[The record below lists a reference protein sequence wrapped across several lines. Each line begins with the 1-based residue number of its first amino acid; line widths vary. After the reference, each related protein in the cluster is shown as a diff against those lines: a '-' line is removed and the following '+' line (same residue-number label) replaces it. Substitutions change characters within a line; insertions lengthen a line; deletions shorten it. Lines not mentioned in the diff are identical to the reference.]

1 MERGSDW
8 TREVNRR
15 DKSLKLLVTT
25 IPALDRVIH
34 LFTNVYKHFRLEPH
48 DRKMHLKLLSA
59 AMFGVALSQSSLG
72 WQMPFNSPH
81 RLLRPYLQPNS
92 DYSAGHRGI
101 DLEAAIGETVY
112 APADGQVKFIGK
124 IVNRGVV
131 TLMHAGDLVSE
142 LEPVCSTLK
151 TGAQVSRGEAIGQIC
166 QPDASYRPHVSDV
179 TSLHFSVRVSGR
191 YLSPQ
196 KFVGGLNPSRLL
208 PYALG

>member
-1 MERGSDW
+1 
-8 TREVNRR
+8 
-15 DKSLKLLVTT
+15 
-25 IPALDRVIH
+25 
-34 LFTNVYKHFRLEPH
+34 
-48 DRKMHLKLLSA
+48 MHLKLLSA

-72 WQMPFNSPH
+72 WQMPFNAPH
-81 RLLRPYLQPNS
+81 RLLRLYLQPNS

-112 APADGQVKFIGK
+112 APADGQVNYVGK
-124 IVNRGVV
+124 IVNRGVLSLNHV
-131 TLMHAGDLVSE
+131 GNLVSE

-151 TGAQVSRGEAIGQIC
+151 AGALVSRGQAIGQIC
-166 QPDASYRPHVSDV
+166 LPDVSYKSHVPGL
-179 TSLHFSVRVSGR
+179 TSIHFSLRVSGR